1 MELGEEIEQLIGSKH
16 CMKIHHIAIICSD
29 YEVSKKFYTE
39 VLGLNII
46 REVYR
51 EERQS
56 YKLDLA
62 IGEHYVIEL
71 FSFPNPPARPSR
83 PESCG
88 LRHLAFSVDSVVDKR
103 NELMSKV
110 VLAKAALS
118 NNQGEGYIDTAVK
131 ILIAVVLGALLLA
144 GLYALFGDVVMPT
157 LEQRIRNMFNFA
169 G

>member
-1 MELGEEIEQLIGSKH
+1 
-16 CMKIHHIAIICSD
+16 MKIHHIAIICSD

-51 EERQS
+51 EARES

-71 FSFPNPPARPSR
+71 FSFPNPPERPSG

-88 LRHLAFSVDSVVDKR
+88 LRHLAFSVDNVEEKR
-103 NELMSKV
+103 NELIEKG
-110 VLAKAALS
+110 LDC
-118 NNQGEGYIDTAVK
+118 EDIRIDEFTDK
-131 ILIAVVLGALLLA
+131 RFFFTQDPDRL
-144 GLYALFGDVVMPT
+144 P
-157 LEQRIRNMFNFA
+157 LEFYEN
-169 G
+169 

>member
-1 MELGEEIEQLIGSKH
+1 
-16 CMKIHHIAIICSD
+16 MKIHHIAIICSN

-39 VLGLNII
+39 VLELNII

-71 FSFPNPPARPSR
+71 FSFPNPPKRPSR

-88 LRHLAFSVDSVVDKR
+88 LRHLAFSVDNVEEKR
-103 NELMSKV
+103 NELIQKG
-110 VLAKAALS
+110 LDC
-118 NNQGEGYIDTAVK
+118 EEIRIDEFTDK
-131 ILIAVVLGALLLA
+131 RFFFTSDPDNL
-144 GLYALFGDVVMPT
+144 P
-157 LEQRIRNMFNFA
+157 LEFYED
-169 G
+169 